1 MKKLFG
7 IGLNKTGT
15 STLADCMR
23 LLGYRHVSCRFDL
36 LTQVHQGKL
45 TQLFEVCDANDS
57 FEDWPFPLVYRELFR
72 RYGDNALYALTVRKS
87 PEVWLRSLKNHSL
100 TTPPLQ
106 HCRLIAYGY
115 AYPHGVER
123 EHLAL
128 YEKHNREVTEFFREQ
143 GALHLL
149 KTFCWENSD
158 GWSSLCSFLGVPT
171 PDLPFPHSNKTNRAA
186 LERHKHYRA
195 NRDRIKVQLGLLGLS
210 VPKNLIF

>member
-36 LTQVHQGKL
+36 LTQVQRGKL
-45 TQLFEVCDANDS
+45 DQLFEICDANDS
-57 FEDWPFPLVYRELFR
+57 FEDWPFPIVYKDLFR
-72 RYGDNALYALTVRKS
+72 RYGDGALYALTVRKS

-100 TTPPLQ
+100 TTPPSQ
-106 HCRLIAYGY
+106 HCRLMAYGY
-115 AYPHGVER
+115 AYPHGFER
-123 EHLAL
+123 EYLAR
-128 YEKHNREVTEFFREQ
+128 YEKHNREVIEFFQDQ

-158 GWSSLCSFLGVPT
+158 GWSSLCSFLEVSVPSQ
-171 PDLPFPHSNKTNRAA
+171 PFPHSNKTNPAT
-186 LERHKHYRA
+186 LERHKYYRA
-195 NRDRIKVQLGLLGLS
+195 NRELIRVQLRLLGLPE
-210 VPKNLIF
+210 PKNFVF